1 MLIFCLCRELHN
13 WKLLPSYAEAFQRR
27 GCEFHYLDIDTAFD
41 VPLEKLIA
49 DLPAVP
55 DLILH
60 FDSGWPLL
68 PSGLAESPIPTMHF
82 DVDTHMFL
90 KRRMRWASLFD
101 IVSVCHAGY
110 EKIFQERGHPGAFL
124 LGHAARPD
132 FFNDERERQFDLGWV
147 GTIEGEIYA
156 RRRKWIPQL
165 AAAFHMNDWQKSYT
179 LKEVNEIYRASKIV
193 VNFSRD
199 DFPEDANMRVF
210 EVLAS
215 GPLLITSLP
224 SQLTQFGY
232 VEGKHFVGYRD
243 DSEVI
248 PLVKRLLADEPL
260 RAQIVAAG
268 QEFTR
273 LHHTYD
279 SRVATI
285 LDQLE
290 RVGKRK
296 LAPARQWRKSRVHFA
311 YLDFFSGYAQP
322 RCAWR
327 QYRTI
332 VGRGLQETMQG
343 AAYLAAAWARN
354 LRITGQIVP

>member
-1 MLIFCLCRELHN
+1 MLILCLCRELHN
-13 WKLLPSYAEAFQRR
+13 WKLLPSYAEAFRRR
-27 GCEFHYLDIDTAFD
+27 GCEFQYLDIDTPFD
-41 VPLEKLIA
+41 APLEKLIA
-49 DLPAVP
+49 DSPAVP
-55 DLILH
+55 DLIMH

-68 PSGLAESPIPTMHF
+68 PSGLAESAIPTMRF

-101 IVSVCHAGY
+101 MASVCHAGY
-110 EKIFQERGHPGAFL
+110 EKIFQEHGHPGAFL

-132 FFNDERERQFDLGWV
+132 FFCDGGERPLDVGWV
-147 GTIEGEIYA
+147 GTIEGDLYG

-165 AAAFHMNDWQKSYT
+165 AAAFRMNDWRKSYT
-179 LKEVNEIYRASKIV
+179 LRGVNEIYGASKIV

-215 GPLLITSLP
+215 GPLLVTSLP

-232 VEGKHFVGYRD
+232 VDGRHFVGYRE

-248 PLVKRLLADEPL
+248 PLVRRLLADEPL
-260 RAQIVAAG
+260 RARIAAAG
-268 QEFTR
+268 REFTR
-273 LHHTYD
+273 QHHTYD

-285 LDQLE
+285 LEQLE
-290 RVGKRK
+290 RVGKRR
-296 LAPARQWRKSRVHFA
+296 LAPARRWPKSRIHFA
-311 YLDFFSGYAQP
+311 YLDFFSGNAQP
-322 RCAWR
+322 RFAWR
-327 QYRTI
+327 QYRAI

-343 AAYLAAAWARN
+343 AAYLASAWARN